1 MDMIQNQKPTP
12 ADKGSEK
19 SAPLPFR
26 LKTTRTCST
35 ACSSISFYSE
45 ARPTSTQHY
54 HAIIKKGVML
64 SFLLPGH
71 PIT

>member
-1 MDMIQNQKPTP
+1 MIENRKPTP

-19 SAPLPFR
+19 SR

-35 ACSSISFYSE
+35 ACSSIIYSE
-45 ARPTSTQHY
+45 GRPTSTQHY

-64 SFLLPGH
+64 PFLLPGH
-71 PIT
+71 QIT